1 MIYTIEECVPSDV
14 GVLAEVYLPTSSI
27 APPTE
32 NYHGACSREE
42 LLLML
47 NATVL
52 WIFSR
57 HDPGFRK
64 EKHELEAVN
73 STTDEIAAY
82 AVRIHLSYAYN
93 SLEDAKLCRR
103 SPLSSISKECVI
115 CR

>member
-82 AVRIHLSYAYN
+82 AVRFTSLMLITTWKTLSYVEGHPC
-93 SLEDAKLCRR
+93 LP
-103 SPLSSISKECVI
+103 SPKNA
-115 CR
+115 